1 MWPSKTKAPLTAMWP
16 SKRKTPVNRHVVI
29 EEESAVNGHATIEEG
44 SSVCISGSIANEAIE
59 QLGLKEG
66 GKAGACSASSC
77 PARRNGRGPSSAERR
92 QDLRPMHD
100 SGGLDTKR
108 PSPRQ
113 DLRAMYPKSPDCTP
127 KRMHRTKI
135 LPSSARKACISRE
148 RCQEGG
154 IFVQSARR
162 GYMRHDSCHISQN
175 NLKDRHSEAMG
186 RRSIGPKEDPRA
198 AAKSPSAKATPTRPL
213 SLTTR
218 SNTQISL
225 RPRQPPREHRSSR
238 LKQRKNQLSTKD
250 PLRKAACAKPLDAHR
265 CRHRRP

>member
-1 MWPSKTKAPLTAMWP
+1 MNAQAFTDLAWTSSPTK
-16 SKRKTPVNRHVVI
+16 VVALPI
-29 EEESAVNGHATIEEG
+29 G
-44 SSVCISGSIANEAIE
+44 SPFHECGVAA
-59 QLGLKEG
+59 
-66 GKAGACSASSC
+66 
-77 PARRNGRGPSSAERR
+77 
-92 QDLRPMHD
+92 
-100 SGGLDTKR
+100 GGLDTSIVGLIR
-108 PSPRQ
+108 G
-113 DLRAMYPKSPDCTP
+113 Y
-127 KRMHRTKI
+127 
-135 LPSSARKACISRE
+135 ACRRGFQLFMSCSYRLA
-148 RCQEGG
+148 
-154 IFVQSARR
+154 QSARR
-162 GYMRHDSCHISQN
+162 GYMRHDSCHIGQN
-175 NLKDRHSEAMG
+175 NLKDGHSEVMG